1 MPNNEKLCVPKTYIS
16 NQPNR
21 TSKIKIKI
29 KIKIT
34 KTEKDPKFS
43 ALISSTIFYNTN
55 PSKIIPF
62 LSFLPQST

>member
-21 TSKIKIKI
+21 TSKI